1 MKKTHLLLAVWF
13 IAVTTMA
20 GNEMGPLM
28 VRHVSPQGKPLETAP
43 FPYTW
48 YYRTEVENVSDRP
61 LRIVWFQAFMFYGE
75 GWYPGN
81 AKGQTLRGA
90 DFSEWYT
97 EGASVK
103 NGLIL
108 PGQTAVCDVNWHG
121 SEEPEMPRLK
131 WEYIATDETGRDV
144 HVVAEV
150 DPGVVRMVES
160 KNPDKP

>member
-1 MKKTHLLLAVWF
+1 MKKTILVLAAF
-13 IAVTTMA
+13 ILAVTTVV
-20 GNEMGPLM
+20 GDEGGPLL
-28 VRHVSPQGKPLETAP
+28 VRHIPPRGKSLEVAP

-61 LRIVWFQAFMFYGE
+61 LRIIWFQSFMFYGE

-97 EGASVK
+97 EGDAVK

-131 WEYIATDETGRDV
+131 WEYIAIDVDGRDV

-160 KNPDKP
+160 KTPGRP